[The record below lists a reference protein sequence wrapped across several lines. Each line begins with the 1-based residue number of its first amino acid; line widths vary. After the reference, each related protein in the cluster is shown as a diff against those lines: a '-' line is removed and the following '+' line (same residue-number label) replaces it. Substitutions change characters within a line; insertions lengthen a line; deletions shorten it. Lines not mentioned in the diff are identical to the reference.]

1 MTKLSN
7 LKFLI
12 ILVSFSSLLLGAI
25 PSYSQDKGVLEEII
39 VTAQRRTENLQ
50 DVPLAITALSADM
63 LSKKGARDMYG
74 LTSLVPNLDIAQ
86 NNGRVKIFI
95 RGIGLSLDN
104 SGSEGGVA
112 VHQDGVVISYP
123 TIQGTSFHDIE
134 RIEVLRGPQGT
145 LFGRNATGGAVNI
158 ITRGPTEDLAINA
171 RATVGNFSTT
181 EFEVGVGGPIMKDTL
196 LGRLAFY
203 KVDRGGFGRN
213 SFDNSEIDDRDE
225 IAVRGKL
232 KWLVTEGLTA
242 ELGIDYWDANNS
254 GSVVHTF
261 GSAFGVLQG
270 VVDGGSG
277 ASTFR
282 GIASETE
289 ESRDFR
295 TYGYELT
302 VTYAIN
308 DELTFKSLTG
318 YRDQDG
324 VKKSQYDGT
333 DAPGWPS
340 TNEESGVHLSQ
351 EIQLN
356 WETDRFK
363 TVFGGYYFDN
373 DVFVTNT
380 VPFLFASNLP
390 GDLFDERG
398 HAKTKAYAAF
408 GSVTWAATEK
418 INLTAGI
425 RYSDEKRTT
434 ESSFQLVIVP
444 AFGGPNLFIPVNAER
459 SYDAVTPRFSIDYAL
474 TDDSMVYFTASK
486 GFKSGQILPGNLS
499 GPINPEFIWSYE
511 AGIKSVLLDGRFK
524 ANLSAFFYDYSDL
537 QVSQLAGLSF
547 TLTNAAAAEV
557 IGFEAELAYLLT
569 ENTQLEFIYG
579 FVDSEYTEF
588 FTGDPIFPALGTLN
602 LAGNPLSNA
611 PKHMFTA
618 SASHNFPM
626 PMGDFEVRADWR
638 YRSTAYFDPY
648 RRESAS
654 QDGYSIVS
662 MRGTFQPHNQPWS
675 ISAWANNLW
684 DEEAFIHNYVSLS
697 SGGFPRNGA
706 VNHPRTFG
714 LEFSYSR

>member
-1 MTKLSN
+1 M
-7 LKFLI
+7 
-12 ILVSFSSLLLGAI
+12 LLPL
-25 PSYSQDKGVLEEII
+25 PSYSQDRGVLEEVI
-39 VTAQRRTENLQ
+39 VTAQRRAENLQ
-50 DVPLAITALSADM
+50 DVPLAITALSSDM
-63 LSKKGARDMYG
+63 LSKKGARDIYG

-104 SGSEGGVA
+104 SGAEGGVA

-158 ITRGPTEDLAINA
+158 ITRGPTEELQVNA
-171 RATVGNFSTT
+171 RATIGNFNTR
-181 EFEVGVGGPIMKDTL
+181 EFEVGVGGPLVKDKL
-196 LGRLAFY
+196 LGRIAFN
-203 KVDRGGFGRN
+203 KVDRDGFGRN

-225 IAVRGKL
+225 IAFRGKL
-232 KWLVTEGLTA
+232 KWLATEDLTV
-242 ELGIDYWDANNS
+242 ELGMDYWDANDR

-261 GSAFGVLQG
+261 GSAFGTLQG

-277 ASTFR
+277 AQTFR
-282 GIASETE
+282 GIASDAE
-289 ESRDFR
+289 ESRDIR
-295 TYGYELT
+295 TFGYDLT
-302 VTYAIN
+302 LTYQIN

-333 DAPGWPS
+333 DAPGWPT
-340 TNEESGVHLSQ
+340 TNEESGVHFS
-351 EIQLN
+351 EEVQLN
-356 WETDRFK
+356 WDTDRIKAVVGLF
-363 TVFGGYYFDN
+363 YFDN
-373 DVFVTNT
+373 DNFVTNT

-390 GDLFDERG
+390 GDIFDERG

-418 INLTAGI
+418 LNLTAGI

-459 SYDAVTPRFSIDYAL
+459 SFDAITPRFSIDYAL
-474 TDDSMVYFTASK
+474 TDDSMAYFTVSK

-499 GPINPEFIWSYE
+499 PPINPEFIWSYE
-511 AGIKSVLLDGRFK
+511 GGVKSVLLDGKLK

-547 TLTNAAAAEV
+547 SITNAAAAEV
-557 IGFEAELAYLLT
+557 LGFEAELTYLLT
-569 ENTQLEFIYG
+569 ENTQLEFVYG
-579 FVDSEYTEF
+579 FVDSEFTEF

-602 LAGNPLSNA
+602 LKGNPLPNA

-618 SASHNFPM
+618 SASHSFPTSV
-626 PMGDFEVRADWR
+626 GDFDVRADWR

-648 RRESAS
+648 KRESAS
-654 QDGYSIVS
+654 QDAYSTVS
-662 MRGTFQPHNQPWS
+662 MRGTWQPNNQPWS
-675 ISAWANNLW
+675 VSAWANNLF
-684 DEEAFIHNYVSLS
+684 DEEAFLHNYVSLV